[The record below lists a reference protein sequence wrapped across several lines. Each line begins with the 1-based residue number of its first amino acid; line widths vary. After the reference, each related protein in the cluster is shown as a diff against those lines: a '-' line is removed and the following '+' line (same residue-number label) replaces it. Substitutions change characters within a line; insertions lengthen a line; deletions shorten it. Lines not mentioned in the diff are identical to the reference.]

1 MNYRHA
7 FHAGNAAD
15 VLKHAVLARV
25 LAWLGRKPAPLR
37 VIDTHAGAGLYDLA
51 SREATRSP
59 EWRDGIARIEDGDGL
74 PDALAVFLKP
84 YLAAL
89 AGVRARWGEN
99 AYPGSPLVAREM
111 LRPDDRLVCCEISGD
126 AAGSLRAALGRDRR
140 VRVLE
145 IDGYN
150 GWKAQIPPPER
161 RGVVLVDPPF
171 EAADEFARVLAG
183 LKEAARR
190 WPTGTQL
197 VWYPAKDPALVGRF
211 LDAVAELP
219 LAETL
224 RLELHVAAP
233 GSRPGLTGSGLLV
246 VNPPWTLLAE
256 AEAAL
261 PSLAG
266 RLALGRGACG
276 IVETVVPESA

>member
-25 LAWLGRKPAPLR
+25 LAWLGQKPAPFR
-37 VIDTHAGAGLYDLA
+37 VVDTHAGAGLYDLA
-51 SREATRSP
+51 SDEAARSP
-59 EWRDGIARIEDGDGL
+59 EWRDGIARLAAG
-74 PDALAVFLKP
+74 DALP
-84 YLAAL
+84 EAL
-89 AGVRARWGEN
+89 AGFLQPYLEVVGRMRARHGEA

-111 LRPDDRLVCCEISGD
+111 MRPDDRLVCCETRAED
-126 AAGSLRAALGRDRR
+126 AGSLRAALGRDRR
-140 VRVLE
+140 AKVLE

-150 GWKAQIPPPER
+150 GWKAFIPPPER
-161 RGVVLVDPPF
+161 RGMVLVDPPF
-171 EAADEFARVLAG
+171 EAADEFSRVLAG
-183 LKEAARR
+183 LKDATRR
-190 WPTGTQL
+190 WPTGTML
-197 VWYPAKDPALVGRF
+197 VWYPAKDAALVGRF
-211 LDAVAELP
+211 LAAASELP

-246 VNPPWTLLAE
+246 VNPPWTLRAE
-256 AEAAL
+256 AQAAL
-261 PSLAG
+261 PLLAG

-276 IVETVVPESA
+276 IVETLVPESG